1 MFAWLWVW
9 QARRNL
15 DPSIPV
21 KFAFGLLFL
30 ALGFFVMAGAATVV
44 AGGNKAW
51 PTWLI
56 TTYLVHTFG
65 ELCLSPVGLSS
76 FTKLAP
82 RKLVGQMMG
91 VWFLAT
97 SFGNLLAGLLAGEFK
112 EDTMAGWPALYLR
125 ITILPM
131 VAGVLLILL
140 AKPIKRWMVGIK

>member
-9 QARRNL
+9 LARRNL

-21 KFAFGLLFL
+21 KFAFGLLLLAAGFL
-30 ALGFFVMAGAATVV
+30 VMAGAAQVV
-44 AGGNKAW
+44 AAGNKAL

-76 FTKLAP
+76 VTKLAP

-91 VWFLAT
+91 IWFLAT
-97 SFGNLLAGLLAGEFK
+97 SFGNLLAGLVAGEFK
-112 EDTMAGWPALYLR
+112 EDNVAGWPELYLK
-125 ITILPM
+125 ITILPII
-131 VAGVLLILL
+131 AGVLLIVC
-140 AKPIKRWMVGIK
+140 AKPIKRWMEGVR

>member
-1 MFAWLWVW
+1 
-9 QARRNL
+9 
-15 DPSIPV
+15 
-21 KFAFGLLFL
+21 
-30 ALGFFVMAGAATVV
+30 
-44 AGGNKAW
+44 
-51 PTWLI
+51 
-56 TTYLVHTFG
+56 
-65 ELCLSPVGLSS
+65 
-76 FTKLAP
+76 
-82 RKLVGQMMG
+82 MMG